1 MTNVESK
8 GPVCPGHPT
17 RIQIVVNDIGPDHG
31 IFKDNSDKGVGVV
44 IGSAEIHIGQIIAA
58 NDFNVAFA
66 ETTITGFDPLL
77 GRLESFFVD
86 SLHRHPA
93 CLFRRTIRVRAGL
106 DSEMFDTINVFG
118 IEQGRRRDVGLRN
131 VAEIDIFCNVA
142 TSSVVLVS
150 AVVWRRVVLVSTIVV
165 GILVVLIGFR
175 REKVKVGIPRFA
187 ET

>member
-1 MTNVESK
+1 
-8 GPVCPGHPT
+8 
-17 RIQIVVNDIGPDHG
+17 
-31 IFKDNSDKGVGVV
+31 
-44 IGSAEIHIGQIIAA
+44 
-58 NDFNVAFA
+58 
-66 ETTITGFDPLL
+66 
-77 GRLESFFVD
+77 
-86 SLHRHPA
+86 
-93 CLFRRTIRVRAGL
+93 
-106 DSEMFDTINVFG
+106 MFDTINVFG